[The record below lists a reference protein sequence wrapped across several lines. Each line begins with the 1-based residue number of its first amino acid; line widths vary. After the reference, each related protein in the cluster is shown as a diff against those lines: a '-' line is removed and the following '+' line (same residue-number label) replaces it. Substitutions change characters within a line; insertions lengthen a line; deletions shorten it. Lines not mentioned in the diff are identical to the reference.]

1 MGLMISISRGVLPVI
16 LTIVAV
22 VYSADGTKIGNTYF
36 SSDGNVTKKIG
47 NTYFNSD
54 GSHTTQVRNIY
65 FHSDGSHT
73 IQRGNFY
80 HNSDGTF
87 IRVIPNQ

>member
-1 MGLMISISRGVLPVI
+1 MISISRGVLPVI

-47 NTYFNSD
+47 NTYFSSD
-54 GSHTTQVRNIY
+54 GSHTTQ
-65 FHSDGSHT
+65 
-73 IQRGNFY
+73 RGNFY
-80 HNSDGTF
+80 YNSDGTY
-87 IRVIPNQ
+87 IQVTPNQQTKK

>member
-1 MGLMISISRGVLPVI
+1 MMMGLMISISRGILPVI

-47 NTYFNSD
+47 NTYFSSD
-54 GSHTTQVRNIY
+54 GSHTTQ
-65 FHSDGSHT
+65 
-73 IQRGNFY
+73 RGNFY
-80 HNSDGTF
+80 YNSDGTYMQ
-87 IRVIPNQ
+87 VIPNQQTKK

>member
-1 MGLMISISRGVLPVI
+1 MMMGLMISISRGVLPVI

-36 SSDGNVTKKIG
+36 SSDGNVTKKVG

-54 GSHTTQVRNIY
+54 GSHTTQ
-65 FHSDGSHT
+65 
-73 IQRGNFY
+73 RGNFY
-80 HNSDGTF
+80 YNSDGTY
-87 IRVIPNQ
+87 IQVIPNQQTKK

>member
-1 MGLMISISRGVLPVI
+1 MMMGLMISISRGILPVI
-16 LTIVAV
+16 LTVVAV

-54 GSHTTQVRNIY
+54 GSHTTQ
-65 FHSDGSHT
+65 
-73 IQRGNFY
+73 RGNFY
-80 HNSDGTF
+80 YNSDGTY
-87 IRVIPNQ
+87 IQVIPNQQTKK

>member
-1 MGLMISISRGVLPVI
+1 MMMGLMISISRGLLPVI

-36 SSDGNVTKKIG
+36 SSDGNVAKKIG

-54 GSHTTQVRNIY
+54 GSHTTQ
-65 FHSDGSHT
+65 
-73 IQRGNFY
+73 RGNFY
-80 HNSDGTF
+80 YNSDGTYTQ
-87 IRVIPNQ
+87 VIPNQQTKK

>member
-1 MGLMISISRGVLPVI
+1 MMMGLMISISRGMLPVI

-54 GSHTTQVRNIY
+54 GSHTTQ
-65 FHSDGSHT
+65 
-73 IQRGNFY
+73 RGNFY
-80 HNSDGTF
+80 YNSDGTYTQ
-87 IRVIPNQ
+87 VIPNQQTKK

>member
-1 MGLMISISRGVLPVI
+1 MMTGLMISISRGILPVI

-22 VYSADGTKIGNTYF
+22 IYSADGTKIGNTYF

-54 GSHTTQVRNIY
+54 GSHTTQ
-65 FHSDGSHT
+65 
-73 IQRGNFY
+73 RGNFY
-80 HNSDGTF
+80 YNSNGTY
-87 IRVIPNQ
+87 IQVIPNQQTKK

>member
-1 MGLMISISRGVLPVI
+1 MMMGLMISISRGVLPVI

-36 SSDGNVTKKIG
+36 SSDGNVAKKIG

-54 GSHTTQVRNIY
+54 GSHTTQ
-65 FHSDGSHT
+65 
-73 IQRGNFY
+73 RGNFY
-80 HNSDGTF
+80 YNSDGTYTQ
-87 IRVIPNQ
+87 VIPNQQTKK

>member
-1 MGLMISISRGVLPVI
+1 MMMGLMISISRGILPVI

-54 GSHTTQVRNIY
+54 GSHTTQ
-65 FHSDGSHT
+65 
-73 IQRGNFY
+73 RGNFY
-80 HNSDGTF
+80 YNSDGTY
-87 IRVIPNQ
+87 IQVIPNQQTKK

>member
-1 MGLMISISRGVLPVI
+1 MGLMISISRGILPVI
-16 LTIVAV
+16 LTVVAV

-54 GSHTTQVRNIY
+54 GSHTTQ
-65 FHSDGSHT
+65 
-73 IQRGNFY
+73 RGNFY
-80 HNSDGTF
+80 YNSDGTY
-87 IRVIPNQ
+87 IQVIPNQQTKK

>member
-47 NTYFNSD
+47 NTYFSSD
-54 GSHTTQVRNIY
+54 GSHTTQ
-65 FHSDGSHT
+65 
-73 IQRGNFY
+73 RGNFY
-80 HNSDGTF
+80 YNSDGTY
-87 IRVIPNQ
+87 IQVTPNQQTKK

>member
-1 MGLMISISRGVLPVI
+1 MMMGLMISISRGVLPVI

-47 NTYFNSD
+47 NAYFNSD
-54 GSHTTQVRNIY
+54 GSHTTQ
-65 FHSDGSHT
+65 
-73 IQRGNFY
+73 RGNFY
-80 HNSDGTF
+80 YNSDGTYTQ
-87 IRVIPNQ
+87 VIPNQQTKK